1 MEEIADT
8 VILLETGAE
17 VICGSTRMKAGTSQ
31 KMTLNM
37 ISTIA
42 MTRCGHVTGNMM
54 TSMKPTNKKL
64 KERAV
69 FMVGK
74 LCSVSAD
81 HAREILEKYDWNIK
95 AAVNSLKG

>member
-1 MEEIADT
+1 MAEIADMT
-8 VILLETGAE
+8 ILLETGAE

-42 MTRCGHVTGNMM
+42 MSLSGHITGNMM
-54 TSMKPTNKKL
+54 TSMKPTNAKL

-69 FMVGK
+69 FMVRE
-74 LCSVSAD
+74 LCSVSAEL
-81 HAREILEKYDWNIK
+81 ARESLEKNDWNIK
-95 AAVNSLKG
+95 AAVHSFRG